1 VVIKSRTRKGK
12 VYVYLYYA
20 LWNPLVSYTE
30 KDTKPLFIRHQTP
43 NFSYLQL
50 HTRKANNQ
58 KRPHTISSRLLLHTL
73 PHTLQPLLL
82 LLNLPPPH
90 LLHIRRVPPKRT
102 QRDQYANPGNDSAKT
117 HILAESI

>member
-1 VVIKSRTRKGK
+1 VVIKSRTGKGK
-12 VYVYLYYA
+12 VHVYLYYA

-30 KDTKPLFIRHQTP
+30 KDIKLLFIRHQAP
-43 NFSYLQL
+43 NLSYLQL
-50 HTRKANNQ
+50 HTSKANNQ

-73 PHTLQPLLL
+73 PNTLQPLFLL
-82 LLNLPPPH
+82 LKLPPSH

-102 QRDQYANPGNDSAKT
+102 QRDQHADPGNDSAKT